1 MFDSSE
7 VVILLISLIII
18 VLIYIILKLKSVPI
32 NKYNELEEN
41 YSKSKEE
48 YTKLIHLKDE
58 NEKLLQRISQNEIE
72 NKELLKENTKYK
84 TNNENLIINCNEL
97 IEKIETLENKNND
110 LSNKI
115 QEIRD
120 ENTNLKA
127 ENKSAFEKLET
138 QKKGIEELNSK
149 FQKEFENLANK
160 ILDEKSERFS
170 KSNQEQVKSI
180 LEPLNL
186 NISDFKK
193 KVEDTFLEE
202 TKQRNSTE
210 ERIKALFEATNQI
223 SEDAKNLTQALK
235 GDVKKQGNWG
245 ETILTKILENSGL
258 IKDTNYTIQESYKG
272 EDGKTKY
279 PDIIIK
285 FPDKRNVVIDS
296 KVSLVSYER
305 FSSAVDEDAR
315 VKALNELIV
324 SLKSHIDN
332 LSSKDYTEFENS
344 IDFVFLFI
352 PLEPAFLTAIN
363 YDKNLWSYA
372 YNKKIVLISSTTLI
386 ATLKLI
392 EDLWKKDYQN
402 KNAMEIAKLG
412 ASIYDK
418 VHSFLKDFEKLEGHI
433 KKASET
439 YDTAYNKLTTGREN
453 VIRQTEK
460 LKELGVKTD
469 KQIDDKHIKELLE

>member
-363 YDKNLWSYA
+363 FDKNLWSYA
-372 YNKKIVLISSTTLI
+372 YNKKIVIISSTTLI

-469 KQIDDKHIKELLE
+469 KQIDDKHIKDLPE

>member
-1 MFDSSE
+1 MFDSTE

-402 KNAMEIAKLG
+402 KNALEIAKLG

-418 VHSFLKDFEKLEGHI
+418 VYSFLKDFEKLDSHI

-439 YDTAYNKLTTGREN
+439 YDSAYNKLTTGREN